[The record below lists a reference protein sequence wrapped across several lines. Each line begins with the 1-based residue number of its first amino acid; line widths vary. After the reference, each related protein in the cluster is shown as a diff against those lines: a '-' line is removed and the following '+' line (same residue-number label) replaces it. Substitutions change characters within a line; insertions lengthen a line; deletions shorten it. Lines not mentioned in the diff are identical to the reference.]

1 MDVALADLFI
11 RATLLISSDDV
22 KVRIK
27 SKGEIVRFMQQRLN
41 TIDSGV
47 ERFREYVR
55 LPIACGANP
64 YLEVDLWNEERKI
77 AVLFDSKEKLA
88 DIPLYRVARNED
100 VLLQKNGIKVVR
112 LLLEDVCE
120 NLDYVLKQVEILV

>member
-1 MDVALADLFI
+1 M
-11 RATLLISSDDV
+11 
-22 KVRIK
+22 
-27 SKGEIVRFMQQRLN
+27 G
-41 TIDSGV
+41 
-47 ERFREYVR
+47 RFRVYER
-55 LPIACGANP
+55 LIIAYGANP

-88 DIPLYRVARNED
+88 DISLYRIARNED

-120 NLDYVLKQVEILV
+120 NLDDVLKQIELL